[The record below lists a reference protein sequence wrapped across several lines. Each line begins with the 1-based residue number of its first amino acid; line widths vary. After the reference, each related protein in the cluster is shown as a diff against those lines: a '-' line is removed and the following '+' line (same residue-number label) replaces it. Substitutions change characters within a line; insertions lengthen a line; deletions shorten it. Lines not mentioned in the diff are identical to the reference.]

1 MRIKGGKNEQH
12 KEQCKKNR
20 RLLTK
25 LERRNRAFELVQSSM
40 SATQRQ
46 YASEVLYMD
55 YMSSEDSDY
64 EEIEDPITEE
74 RERKLA
80 CYITKKLPWEKTSL
94 TSLKS
99 RLDRAYHNSLS
110 SHARAMSK
118 PRKVGGLSTRP
129 APEGPSWAVRQ
140 PDDETA

>member
-1 MRIKGGKNEQH
+1 
-12 KEQCKKNR
+12 
-20 RLLTK
+20 
-25 LERRNRAFELVQSSM
+25 M

-46 YASEVLYMD
+46 YASEVLYVD
-55 YMSSEDSDY
+55 YMSSEESDY
-64 EEIEDPITEE
+64 EETEDPITGE

-80 CYITKKLPWEKTSL
+80 CYVTKKLPWEKTSL

-99 RLDRAYHNSLS
+99 RLDCAYHNSLS

-118 PRKVGGLSTRP
+118 PRQVGGYSGSP

-140 PDDETA
+140 PDEETA

>member
-1 MRIKGGKNEQH
+1 
-12 KEQCKKNR
+12 
-20 RLLTK
+20 
-25 LERRNRAFELVQSSM
+25 M

-55 YMSSEDSDY
+55 YMSSEESDY
-64 EEIEDPITEE
+64 EETEDPITGES
-74 RERKLA
+74 ERKLA
-80 CYITKKLPWEKTSL
+80 RYLTKKLPWEKTSL

-118 PRKVGGLSTRP
+118 PRQVGGLLARP

-140 PDDETA
+140 PEETSLVYLFVLI

>member
-1 MRIKGGKNEQH
+1 
-12 KEQCKKNR
+12 
-20 RLLTK
+20 
-25 LERRNRAFELVQSSM
+25 M
-40 SATQRQ
+40 SPTQRQ

-55 YMSSEDSDY
+55 YMSSEESDY
-64 EEIEDPITEE
+64 EETEDPITGE

-80 CYITKKLPWEKTSL
+80 CYLTKKLPWEKTSL

-110 SHARAMSK
+110 SHARSMSK
-118 PRKVGGLSTRP
+118 PRQVCGYSARV

-140 PDDETA
+140 PDEETA